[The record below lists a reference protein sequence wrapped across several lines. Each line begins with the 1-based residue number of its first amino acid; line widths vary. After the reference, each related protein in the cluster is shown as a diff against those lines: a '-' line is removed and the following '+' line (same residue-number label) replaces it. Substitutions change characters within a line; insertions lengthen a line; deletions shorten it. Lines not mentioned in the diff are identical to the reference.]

1 MSKLFSDC
9 EGDDGI
15 PGVQRRAALMVMMLG
30 TLIMVLDSSV
40 VNVAL
45 PQIAIDMQVDP
56 SAVVWVANA
65 YTLAGAMTMVAFSSL
80 GDILGFRRLYI
91 NGLTLFTLSSLGC
104 ALAWSLPALNVFRFV
119 QGLGAA
125 ASMSIVPALYRQ
137 IFPSRLLGSALGISS
152 MMVAASL
159 AAGPTI
165 GGMMLAVFRWPSL
178 FLVNLPIGIGTV
190 LLAHRVLPHIPGRGG
205 KFDYAGAAWSA
216 IALGA
221 TVMAVDALSRGHGQA
236 HATLTLTLF
245 ALAGAAVIG
254 IAFFIWSQRR
264 AGAPKPSLLP
274 LRIFATPRF
283 SLAVGTSVCSFIAQ
297 GIAFI
302 AMPFLFQGAF
312 GFTPLMSAAMFT
324 PWPLAI
330 IIAGP
335 LSGRLSDRF
344 PPAVLSTA
352 GLLIYAIG
360 LALLACLAANP
371 SIPDILWR
379 TFVCGVGFGLFQS
392 PNNREMMTS
401 CPREHSG
408 AASGV
413 LAIARTFGQSLGA
426 AITAIA
432 MVAASATESNT
443 VNTAGAA
450 FKSESLG
457 IHTGLW
463 IACGAATMAMFVS
476 MSRINKA

>member
-1 MSKLFSDC
+1 MSKLFSDI

-15 PGVQRRAALMVMMLG
+15 PGVQRRAALIVMMLG

-65 YTLAGAMTMVAFSSL
+65 YTLAGAMTMVAFSSV
-80 GDILGFRRLYI
+80 GDIVGFRRLYI

-104 ALAWSLPALNVFRFV
+104 ALAWSLPALNVFRFI

-137 IFPSRLLGSALGISS
+137 VFPSRLLGSALGISS

-165 GGMMLAVFRWPSL
+165 GGLMLAVFRWPSL
-178 FLVNLPIGIGTV
+178 FLVNLPIGVFTI
-190 LLAHRVLPHIPGRGG
+190 LLAYRVLPHLPGRGG
-205 KFDYAGAAWSA
+205 KFDYAGAIWSA

-221 TVMAVDALSRGHGQA
+221 TVMAVDALSRTQGQA
-236 HATLTLTLF
+236 HATLTLF
-245 ALAGAAVIG
+245 ALAGTAVIG
-254 IAFFIWSQRR
+254 TAFFIWSQRR
-264 AGAPKPSLLP
+264 ANAPKPSLLP

-283 SLAVGTSVCSFIAQ
+283 SLAVGTSLCSFIAQ

-360 LALLACLAANP
+360 LALLARLAANP
-371 SIPDILWR
+371 SVPDILWR

-426 AITAIA
+426 AIIAIA
-432 MVAASATESNT
+432 MVAASARESNT
-443 VNTAGAA
+443 VAGAA
-450 FKSESLG
+450 FRAESLG

-463 IACGAATMAMFVS
+463 IACGAATLAMFVS

>member
-1 MSKLFSDC
+1 MSKLFSDFD
-9 EGDDGI
+9 GDDGI
-15 PGVQRRAALMVMMLG
+15 PGAQRRGALIVMTLG
-30 TLIMVLDSSV
+30 TLIMALDSSI

-45 PQIAIDMQVDP
+45 PQIAIDMRVDP

-65 YTLAGAMTMVAFSSL
+65 YTLAGAMTIVAFASL
-80 GDILGFRRLYI
+80 GDIIGFRRLYI
-91 NGLTLFTLSSLGC
+91 SGLTLFTLSSLAC
-104 ALAWSLPALNVFRFV
+104 ALAWSLPVLNISRFI
-119 QGLGAA
+119 QGVGAA
-125 ASMSIVPALYRQ
+125 AAMSIVPALYRQ
-137 IFPSRLLGSALGISS
+137 VFPSRLLGSALGISA
-152 MMVAASL
+152 MVVAASL

-165 GGMMLAVFRWPSL
+165 GGILLAGFRWPSL
-178 FLVNLPIGIGTV
+178 FLVNLPIGIV
-190 LLAHRVLPHIPGRGG
+190 AIFLARRSLPRIPGRGG
-205 KFDYAGAAWSA
+205 KFDFAGAAWSA

-221 TVMAVDALSRGHGQA
+221 TVVSVDALSRGQA
-236 HATLTLTLF
+236 RVQMLVLACTAVVGF
-245 ALAGAAVIG
+245 AL
-254 IAFFIWSQRR
+254 FIWSQRR
-264 AGAPKPSLLP
+264 ANAPRPSLLP
-274 LRIFATPRF
+274 LQIFAVPRF
-283 SLAVGTSVCSFIAQ
+283 SLAVGTSICSFVAQ

-330 IIAGP
+330 IMAGP
-335 LSGRLSDRF
+335 ISGRLSDRF
-344 PPAVLSTA
+344 PPALLSTI
-352 GLLIYAIG
+352 GLSIYAIG
-360 LALLACLAANP
+360 LALLASLAAHP

-413 LAIARTFGQSLGA
+413 LAIGRTFGQSLGA

-432 MVAASATESNT
+432 MTAAGIARASNAS
-443 VNTAGAA
+443 NDAGAV
-450 FKSESLG
+450 FKLESLG

-463 IACGAATMAMFVS
+463 IACGAATLAMFVS
-476 MSRINKA
+476 MSRINKS